1 MPKRFPVTRFPIPV
15 VVVAVMLIAAACAT
29 RSDRVTILPPVPTAL
44 VPNAPNDVGTGRCTF
59 TIGHGQ
65 GALVSEVLPT
75 GPAAGVLAVDDVVTD
90 FDGATVRTSADL
102 VAAVRASSIG
112 QTVTLAGE
120 RDGSPF
126 SVEVT
131 LGESGEVAGR
141 PVLGVLVST
150 FEDRREPEELE
161 EQPIATPLARVVSV
175 GGELWVL
182 DPAGITWSP
191 LGVATPEG
199 ALIASDG
206 EVYTV
211 EVSAVGAADLIG
223 AVSGRRVSIDIAN
236 WTAVSVIGTLGD
248 KPLLGAERTDPAG
261 GVTEY
266 AIIAVDPAAGEAIWF
281 WSTDPAAAEPVPV
294 AGYSNVTGDIVLLAL
309 SDAERTA
316 APLWVLLAEADD
328 AATAQVATGIP
339 DGVQMVGW
347 HDAARL
353 LAVTATIDQ
362 ALLIDP
368 VTGTA
373 VETTLPVDSPAVRMW
388 TVGDGAHVLIE
399 GGDGLELATVGG
411 IERRSLTA
419 SCEPAVVSEFGWF
432 SG

>member
-1 MPKRFPVTRFPIPV
+1 V
-15 VVVAVMLIAAACAT
+15 
-29 RSDRVTILPPVPTAL
+29 
-44 VPNAPNDVGTGRCTF
+44 
-59 TIGHGQ
+59 Q
-65 GALVSEVLPT
+65 ET
-75 GPAAGVLAVDDVVTD
+75 GPAAGVLAIDDLVTD

-112 QTVTLAGE
+112 QTVTVVGE
-120 RDGSPF
+120 RDGGPL

-131 LGESGEVAGR
+131 LGESGEVAGM
-141 PVLGVLVST
+141 PILGVTVST
-150 FEDRREPEELE
+150 LEDRREPGELAKQE
-161 EQPIATPLARVVSV
+161 VATPLARVVSI
-175 GGELWVL
+175 GGELWLL

-211 EVSAVGAADLIG
+211 EVSEAGTSLIG
-223 AVSGRRVSIDIAN
+223 AISGERFPIDLANWNAVSIM
-236 WTAVSVIGTLGD
+236 GHLGG
-248 KPLLGAERTDPAG
+248 KVLLGAERTDPAG
-261 GVTEY
+261 VTEY
-266 AIIAVDPAAGEAIWF
+266 AVIAVDPVAGVAVWF
-281 WSTDPAAAEPVPV
+281 WSTDPASAKPVLV
-294 AGYSNVTGDIVLLAL
+294 GGYSNVTGDMVLVAL
-309 SDAERTA
+309 SDAARTA
-316 APLWVLLAEADD
+316 APLWVLLSEAGD
-328 AATAQVATGIP
+328 AAAAEVASGIP
-339 DGVQMVGW
+339 AEVVMVGW
-347 HDAARL
+347 HDAKHL
-353 LAVTATIDQ
+353 LAITGTIDH

-368 VTGTA
+368 IVGTV
-373 VETTLPVDSPAVRMW
+373 VETTLPVDSPTVRMW